1 MPSRKRP
8 ASSVDFPS
16 QPLVSEASVAA
27 SPPAASVDAS
37 SPVRSWALSAG
48 GASAA
53 PEPLVTE
60 TSMAASPPAA
70 ASVGAS
76 SPVRSLALSAGGASA
91 APEPLVTEASMAAS
105 PPAAASAGGGV
116 ASPPV
121 GSPGRNKALFMQS
134 VTPQAMTCNLS
145 MLSILD
151 Y

>member
-70 ASVGAS
+70 AS
-76 SPVRSLALSAGGASA
+76 
-91 APEPLVTEASMAAS
+91 
-105 PPAAASAGGGV
+105 AGGGV

>member
-27 SPPAASVDAS
+27 TLPAASVDAS

-70 ASVGAS
+70 ASVVAS
-76 SPVRSLALSAGGASA
+76 SPVRSLALSAGG
-91 APEPLVTEASMAAS
+91 
-105 PPAAASAGGGV
+105 ASAGGGV